1 MIPFF
6 GLDRQYDRLKE
17 ELLEVTDDVLSGGQ
31 LMSGKYTEAFESWL
45 ANKNHSKYAITCHSG
60 TQALEMIAL
69 FWYKKLK
76 LHNKEPIAYI
86 PTLTFPATANA
97 FINTGWNI
105 KLFDSDVNGQMDI
118 PYRNFMSSDSPF
130 TVQVGLYGES
140 IKDRLPMNNV
150 IEDGAQHWL
159 SDNCH
164 RIGSATA
171 ISFDPTKNLPN
182 SGNGGAIVTNNR
194 ELYGWVKSYHN
205 HGKDKTVNTYG
216 TNSRMSE
223 IDCAHLLIRS
233 DYINDWQTRR
243 KQIAEYYCD
252 NFENTNIRPLIHNF
266 EKHSF
271 HKFVIDIDNR
281 NKTLFNL
288 KQDGIDC
295 KIHYEKPLHEYEKYS
310 NYENPGVLSTAS
322 SLCRR
327 VISLPIYPELKDSEI
342 EYITERVLFHTS
354 A

>member
-6 GLDRQYDRLKE
+6 GLDRQYNRLKE
-17 ELLEVTDDVLSGGQ
+17 ELLEVTDDVLSSGQ

-60 TQALEMIAL
+60 TQALEMIAKY
-69 FWYKKLK
+69 WYNNMSQSGKTPL
-76 LHNKEPIAYI
+76 AYI

-97 FINTGWNI
+97 FINTRWNI
-105 KLFDSDVNGQMDI
+105 QLVDCDINGQMI
-118 PYRNFMSSDSPF
+118 SPYENLPAYSTFMVF
-130 TVQVGLYGES
+130 VGLYGES
-140 IKDRLPMNNV
+140 FKDHVPVSNV

-159 SDNCH
+159 SNHCK
-164 RIGSATA
+164 RAGTATA
-171 ISFDPTKNLPN
+171 VSFDPTKNLPN
-182 SGNGGAIVTNNR
+182 SGNGGAIITNNR
-194 ELYGWVKSYHN
+194 ELYNWVKSYHN
-205 HGKDKTVNTYG
+205 HGKDKNVNTYG

-223 IDCAHLLIRS
+223 LDCAHLLVRS
-233 DYINDWQTRR
+233 NYINEWQTRR

-281 NKTLFNL
+281 SNVLSNL

-310 NYENPGVLSTAS
+310 NYKNPGVLSTAS